1 MIVKKYKA
9 TVEKIENVIE
19 GVYTVTFSSNGRKFQ
34 YSPGQFLHIAIDSEY
49 DGIGQW
55 PDSRCFSMQT
65 SPGEDNIKITYAIK
79 GDFTKRMKEV
89 LKQGVKVW
97 LKLPYGDLFT
107 RPHDKNHTVFIS
119 GGTGITPFLSLFTDS
134 SFVDYQNP
142 VLYAGYRNKNFN
154 IYEKELAKASIIN
167 SMFKI
172 NNVYEDEAGMLNI
185 EKIYKENGNAHSYF
199 ISGPPVMIKTFKNFL
214 LGNGVQA
221 NNILTD
227 DWE

>member
-1 MIVKKYKA
+1 M
-9 TVEKIENVIE
+9 EKSLRT
-19 GVYTVTFSSNGRKFQ
+19 G
-34 YSPGQFLHIAIDSEY
+34 D
-49 DGIGQW
+49 
-55 PDSRCFSMQT
+55 
-65 SPGEDNIKITYAIK
+65 KI
-79 GDFTKRMKEV
+79 
-89 LKQGVKVW
+89 W

-107 RPHDKNHTVFIS
+107 RPHDKNQTVFIS

-221 NNILTD
+221 DNILTD